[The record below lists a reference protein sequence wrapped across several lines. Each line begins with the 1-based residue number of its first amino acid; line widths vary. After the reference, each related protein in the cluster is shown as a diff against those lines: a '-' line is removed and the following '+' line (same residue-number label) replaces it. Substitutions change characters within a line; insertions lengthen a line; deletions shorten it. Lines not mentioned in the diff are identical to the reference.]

1 MATVIR
7 LARFG
12 KRHNPIY
19 RAVVIDSRK
28 ARDDSFIEQ
37 VGFYNPN
44 TKAPEI
50 KFEQEKVLKWLQ
62 TGAQPSDTVRSLL
75 KKVGIMD
82 LFHEI
87 RAGRSIEGKSATP
100 RAEKAKKAI
109 ALKK

>member
-19 RAVVIDSRK
+19 RAVVIDNRK

-44 TKAPEI
+44 TKVPEI
-50 KFEQEKVLKWLQ
+50 RFDQE
-62 TGAQPSDTVRSLL
+62 RS
-75 KKVGIMD
+75 
-82 LFHEI
+82 
-87 RAGRSIEGKSATP
+87 
-100 RAEKAKKAI
+100 
-109 ALKK
+109 